1 MYSIPRP
8 SSKKQ
13 AILIEW
19 NLQNLTKGR
28 TTLVNMKGAV
38 DRSNGRTVKIKY
50 LVVPLKT
57 HNKPRYLWC
66 G

>member
-1 MYSIPRP
+1 M
-8 SSKKQ
+8 
-13 AILIEW
+13 
-19 NLQNLTKGR
+19 GR

-38 DRSNGRTVKIKY
+38 DRPNGKTVKIKY

-57 HNKPRYLWC
+57 QEKPKYNWC